1 MLDSRRN
8 QYVIII
14 GRRKLV
20 IKKETGNLHVWSQHL
35 ATSPN
40 ASISLARKLFLLT
53 CNTLRLRDTV
63 RAWFSYQLQPPVA
76 TVPLHSPSW
85 KQHST
90 EPVILA
96 STSREERSATHVDVE
111 LRRLPPN
118 DFSRQESELV
128 RKIQRRRLRSL
139 CAAATSS
146 KWRTFFRLAFTIR
159 EKSGN

>member
-1 MLDSRRN
+1 MPFLTPFWEWVTLFQLRLSAVRRYVTYSYWLSGSRIN
-8 QYVIII
+8 SC
-14 GRRKLV
+14 
-20 IKKETGNLHVWSQHL
+20 T
-35 ATSPN
+35 
-40 ASISLARKLFLLT
+40 ASTELT
-53 CNTLRLRDTV
+53 LRTHLRLRDTV

-96 STSREERSATHVDVE
+96 STSRERSATLVDVE

-146 KWRTFFRLAFTIR
+146 KWRTLFRLAFTIR